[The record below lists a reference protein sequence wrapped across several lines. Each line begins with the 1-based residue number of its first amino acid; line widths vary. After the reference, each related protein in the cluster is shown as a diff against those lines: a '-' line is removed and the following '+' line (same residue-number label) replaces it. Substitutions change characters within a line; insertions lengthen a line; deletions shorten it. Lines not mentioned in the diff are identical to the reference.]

1 MLGVV
6 SELWRSRALVDALV
20 RRHVATRYRGSAFG
34 FLWSFMNPLCL
45 MAVYTLVFS
54 YYMRFDGGPNYHLM
68 VFAGLLPWIWTS
80 SALGE
85 GTASLVS
92 SGHLITKSMFPAHI
106 LPFVSVTSSMVHFL
120 LALPMLVLFMCAASV
135 PVTWTW
141 LLIPFVVVVHAVFLD
156 GLVLALS
163 ALNVFYRDVQHLVGN
178 VLTFL
183 FFLCP
188 IVYPPTAVPQRF
200 RFMLDLNPFALLTEL
215 YQMILIEGRLPS
227 AASLLYCIA
236 LSGVTWILGA
246 LVHEHFRERF
256 AEAL

>member
-1 MLGVV
+1 
-6 SELWRSRALVDALV
+6 
-20 RRHVATRYRGSAFG
+20 
-34 FLWSFMNPLCL
+34 MNPLCL

-54 YYMRFDGGPNYHLM
+54 HYMRFDGGPRYHLM
-68 VFAGLLPWIWTS
+68 VFGGLLPWIWSS
-80 SALGE
+80 SALAE

-92 SGHLITKSMFPAHI
+92 SGHLITKSMFPAHV
-106 LPFVSVTSSMVHFL
+106 LPFVSVTSSMVHFV
-120 LALPMLVLFMCAASV
+120 LALPMLAIFMVASSV
-135 PVTWTW
+135 PLTWTW
-141 LLIPFVVVVHAVFLD
+141 LTVPFIVLMHGIFLD

-188 IVYPPTAVPQRF
+188 IVYPPSAVPERF

-215 YQMILIEGRLPS
+215 YQMVLIEGRWPS
-227 AASLLYCIA
+227 PTSILYMLA
-236 LSGVTWILGA
+236 LSLVTWILGA
-246 LVHEHFRERF
+246 LVHDHFRERF